1 MRTSLRLVAAATLA
15 FGPSVP
21 ISMPVASAV
30 RPPDVDSSLVPPAAP
45 AGPPEPTER
54 QADCTVATFD
64 ARLNP
69 TATQLTPFNLP
80 ALWALSTGEGQKVAV
95 IDTGVSTHPR
105 LPRLIGGGD
114 YVSSGD
120 GREDCDAHGTFVA
133 GIIAATPDPG
143 ADPPFAGIAPG
154 AEVISI
160 RQSSVKYRP
169 RDGRSAGVGNVD
181 TLAMAVRTAADMGA
195 TVINISSVACTAG
208 EGFAD
213 RALGAAVAYA
223 VDTKDAVV
231 IAAAGN
237 VGPGGQ
243 CPHQNPPPDPSH
255 PHEPDWE
262 TAETVVSPGWYDD
275 YVLTVGSV
283 GVDGSTSSF
292 SLAGPWVDVAAP
304 GDAVV
309 SLNPGHT
316 GVANT
321 YRTGSGTA
329 IAGTSYAAP
338 VVSGIAALLRA
349 RYPDLSARQV
359 MRRIEATAHRHPDG
373 WNPYVGN
380 GIVDPAAALSDVPL
394 KPAAAPSS
402 SQRPVTAPSPTR
414 APDMSGRSTAF
425 TGVAGCAA
433 VLAAALA
440 LLGPANRLARRRRP
454 GVGSDTVVREQRGR
468 PAKLRPAGK

>member
-1 MRTSLRLVAAATLA
+1 MRTSLRLVAVAALA
-15 FGPSVP
+15 FGLSAPV
-21 ISMPVASAV
+21 PVASAV
-30 RPPDVDSSLVPPAAP
+30 RPPDVDGSLLPPAAP
-45 AGPPEPTER
+45 PRPPEPTER
-54 QADCTVATFD
+54 QADCAVATFD
-64 ARLNP
+64 ERLNP
-69 TATQLTPFNLP
+69 TATQLTQFDLP

-105 LPRLIGGGD
+105 LARLIPGGD

-120 GREDCDAHGTFVA
+120 GSEDCDAHGTLVA
-133 GIIAATPDPG
+133 GIITATPDPG
-143 ADPPFAGIAPG
+143 ADSPFAGIAPG
-154 AEVISI
+154 AAVISI
-160 RQSSVKYRP
+160 RQSSVKYGP
-169 RDGRSAGVGNVD
+169 RDGRPSGVGNVD

-195 TVINISSVACTAG
+195 TVINISSVACAAG
-208 EGFAD
+208 VGLTD

-223 VDTKDAVV
+223 VDAKDAVV

-243 CPHQNPPPDPSH
+243 CPHQNPPPDPGG

-283 GVDGSTSSF
+283 GADGSASPF

-304 GDAVV
+304 GEAVV

-321 YRTGSGTA
+321 YRSGSGSA

-338 VVSGIAALLRA
+338 VVSGLAALVRA
-349 RYPDLSARQV
+349 RYPGLSARQV
-359 MRRIEATAHRHPDG
+359 MRRIEATAHRQPDG

-380 GIVDPAAALSDVPL
+380 GIVDPVAALSDEPL
-394 KPAAAPSS
+394 QPTAAPSW
-402 SQRPVTAPSPTR
+402 SQRPVAAPPPPQE
-414 APDMSGRSTAF
+414 PDMSGRSTAF

-440 LLGPANRLARRRRP
+440 LLGPANRLARRRRTR
-454 GVGSDTVVREQRGR
+454 VGSDTVVREERGR
-468 PAKLRPAGK
+468 PAQFGPVGE